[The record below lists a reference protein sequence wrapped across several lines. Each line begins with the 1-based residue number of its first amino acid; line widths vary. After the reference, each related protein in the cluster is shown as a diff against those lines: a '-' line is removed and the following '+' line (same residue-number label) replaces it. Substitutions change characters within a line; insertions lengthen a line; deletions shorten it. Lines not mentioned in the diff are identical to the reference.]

1 MPSDC
6 AYAIFVDVD
15 LSAIQRRE
23 IGGEMPKETKVLS
36 SMWVKPSDKAT
47 IQQGAA
53 TVGESYSEFTVKASL
68 DRAKKAIAKA
78 GRG

>member
-1 MPSDC
+1 MPDDF
-6 AYAIFVDVD
+6 ADAIFDPVN
-15 LSAIQRRE
+15 LSAIQRWE
-23 IGGEMPKETKVLS
+23 IGGEMSKETKVLS

-53 TVGESYSEFTVKASL
+53 TVGESYSEFAVKASL

-78 GRG
+78 GK

>member
-1 MPSDC
+1 MS
-6 AYAIFVDVD
+6 
-15 LSAIQRRE
+15 
-23 IGGEMPKETKVLS
+23 KEKKVLS
-36 SMWVKPSDKAT
+36 SLWVKPSDKAT

-53 TVGESYSEFTVKASL
+53 TVGESYSEFAVKASL

>member
-1 MPSDC
+1 MPDDC
-6 AYAIFVDVD
+6 VDAIFNPVD

-23 IGGEMPKETKVLS
+23 IGGEMSKETKVLS
-36 SMWVKPSDKAT
+36 SMWVRPTDKAT

-53 TVGESYSEFTVKASL
+53 TVGESYSEFAVKASL

-78 GRG
+78 GK